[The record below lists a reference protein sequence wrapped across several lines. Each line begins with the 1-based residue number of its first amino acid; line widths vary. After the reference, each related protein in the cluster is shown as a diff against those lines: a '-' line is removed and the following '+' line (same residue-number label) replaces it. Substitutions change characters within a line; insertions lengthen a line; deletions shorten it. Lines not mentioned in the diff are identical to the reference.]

1 METLK
6 INGKEKEFPAG
17 IPATL
22 AELLEKLGIN
32 SATVVAEID
41 GLIIKKNDFPKT
53 TLNTHQNIE
62 LIRFVSGG

>member
-1 METLK
+1 MEILK

-17 IPATL
+17 IPVTL
-22 AELLEKLGIN
+22 TDLLEKLSIN

-41 GLIIKKNDFPKT
+41 GRIIKKDNFSKT
-53 TLNTHQNIE
+53 ALSTDQNIE